1 MGINTIST
9 SIIFIT
15 HLPWILKT
23 LPRKLEG
30 ENLIFT
36 NLAFGF

>member
-15 HLPWILKT
+15 HLPWILAS
-23 LPRKLEG
+23 LPRKLER
-30 ENLIFT
+30 ENVILT